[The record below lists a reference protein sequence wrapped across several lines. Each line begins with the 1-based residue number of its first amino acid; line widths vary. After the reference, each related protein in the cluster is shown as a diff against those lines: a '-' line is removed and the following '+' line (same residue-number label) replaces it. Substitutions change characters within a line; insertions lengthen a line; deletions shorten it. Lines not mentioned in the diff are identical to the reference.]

1 MRGNESESSST
12 TDETQLDQLL
22 QNIFEETEEAL
33 STYMYDKE
41 TKQKQDK

>member
-33 STYMYDKE
+33 STYDKE